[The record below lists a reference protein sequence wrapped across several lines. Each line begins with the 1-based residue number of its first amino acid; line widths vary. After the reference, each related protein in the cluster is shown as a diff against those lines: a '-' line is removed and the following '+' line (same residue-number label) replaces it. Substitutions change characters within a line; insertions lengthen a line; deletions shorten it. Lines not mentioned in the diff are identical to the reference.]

1 MIRLHRLGSGAEPF
15 LLNPDLIVTIEAT
28 PDTVATLTTGARVVV
43 CESPQEVVRRV
54 RDWRIGVL
62 VDALAA
68 SPRSL
73 VTA

>member
-54 RDWRIGVL
+54 RDWRISVL
-62 VDALAA
+62 VAALAA